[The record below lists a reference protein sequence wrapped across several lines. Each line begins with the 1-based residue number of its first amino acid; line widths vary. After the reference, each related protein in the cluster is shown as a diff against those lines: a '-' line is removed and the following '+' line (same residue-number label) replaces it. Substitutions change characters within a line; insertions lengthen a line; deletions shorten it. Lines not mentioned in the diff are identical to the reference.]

1 MVTLHDKLRSIVD
14 NFRPE
19 LKPFED
25 HYRHF
30 HENPELGTQ
39 EERTSEIAASHLK
52 ANGYEVITR
61 IGGYGVVGV
70 LKNGEGPTV
79 LLRADMD
86 ALPIQEV
93 TGLPY
98 ASKVEAIDT
107 DGDKKPVMHA
117 CGHDSHVASMMGTST
132 LLAKAKDKWSGTLI
146 VLFQPDEEHVAGARA
161 MLHDGLYQKVPKPHI
176 VLGQH
181 LINVKTGVVLIKP
194 GPLLAANNTLKVTVF
209 GRAAHSARP
218 QDSIDPIVLAAHMI
232 VRLQTVVAREIGP
245 LDAASVTCAYIHG
258 GKAHNVIPDEVEFML
273 NIRTFSKTVRDK
285 VLDAV
290 TRIIKAEAIA
300 SGVKKEPE
308 IVPIMTCPPTDNDP
322 EAALKIES
330 AFKAYFGEE
339 RTWEPSQN
347 AASED
352 FSLLATDIGVPYVM
366 WLFGGVDPKT
376 WAEFER
382 TQDRMLISSPH
393 QADYAP
399 VVQPTLKTGIEAM
412 SLAALTFLNVDR

>member
-1 MVTLHDKLRSIVD
+1 MTTLHNKLRSIVD
-14 NFRPE
+14 DFRPE
-19 LKPFED
+19 LEPFED

-30 HENPELGTQ
+30 HKNPELGPQ
-39 EERTSEIAASHLK
+39 EKRTSEIAASHLK
-52 ANGYEVITR
+52 ANGYNVITQ

-86 ALPIQEV
+86 ALPIREI

-98 ASKVEAIDT
+98 ASKAEAVDT
-107 DGDKKPVMHA
+107 DGDKKPIMHA

-132 LLAKAKDKWSGTLI
+132 LLAKAKDKWKGTLI

-161 MLHDGLYQKVPKPHI
+161 MLDDGLYNKVPKPDI

-181 LINVKTGVVLIKP
+181 LINVKAGVVLIKP
-194 GPLLAANNTLKVTVF
+194 GAFLAATDTLKVTVF
-209 GRAAHSARP
+209 GRGAHSARP
-218 QDSIDPIVLAAHMI
+218 QDSVDPVVLAAHMI

-273 NIRTFSKTVRDK
+273 NIRTFSESVRDT

-290 TRIIKAEAIA
+290 RRIIKGEAIV
-300 SGVKKEPE
+300 SGVAKEPQ
-308 IVPIMTCPPTDNDP
+308 IQSVLTCPPTDNDP
-322 EAALKIES
+322 EAAFRLES

-339 RTWEPSQN
+339 RTWEAGRN
-347 AASED
+347 TASED
-352 FSLLATDIGVPYVM
+352 FPLLATDIGVPYVF
-366 WLFGGVDPKT
+366 WVFGGVDH
-376 WAEFER
+376 E
-382 TQDRMLISSPH
+382 
-393 QADYAP
+393 
-399 VVQPTLKTGIEAM
+399 V
-412 SLAALTFLNVDR
+412 